1 MIFDGS
7 SRGSNQRPKEITYE
21 EYSEINIRPEKQ
33 KKVKYRYTAT
43 KDGSKCVN
51 YFAQISPDSWINYNI
66 DAQAKPVFIKELNM
80 SPIDIEI
87 TFRTRVIKADGSR
100 KIIDE

>member
-1 MIFDGS
+1 MIFDGG
-7 SRGSNQRPKEITYE
+7 SRGSGLKPKEITKE
-21 EYSEINIRPEKQ
+21 EYREINIRPERQ

-51 YFAQISPDSWINYNI
+51 YSAQISPDSWINYNI
-66 DAQAKPVFIKELNM
+66 NAQAKPVFIKELNM
-80 SPIDIEI
+80 SPIDMEI
-87 TFRTRVIKADGSR
+87 TFRTRVIKGDGAR